1 MSPTVA
7 TIEVPTTALLS
18 VEGLHSGYDRIAVL
32 EGVSLQ
38 VAERAIV
45 TVLGGN
51 GAGKSTLLKAISGL
65 LPATQGRIRFD
76 GQDITG
82 RNPAQ
87 IVAGGLLQ
95 VAEGRRLFRSQSV
108 MANLDLG
115 LFGAKL
121 SRAEERRRL
130 EQILT
135 MFPMLAERPNIAAG
149 ALSGGQQQMLAIAQ
163 ALLRTP
169 RLLMLDEPSLGLAP
183 IVVDQVMELILKLRD
198 GGCAI
203 VLVEQLVE
211 RALEVADFAYV
222 LQNGRILGS
231 GKPADLQGSELIHH
245 AYLGI

>member
-1 MSPTVA
+1 MNTDMNTAVAPSP
-7 TIEVPTTALLS
+7 PLLL
-18 VEGLHSGYDRIAVL
+18 VQDLHSGYDRIRVL
-32 EGVSLQ
+32 EGVSMA
-38 VAERAIV
+38 VHEGAIV

-51 GAGKSTLLKAISGL
+51 GAGKSTLLKTISGL
-65 LPATQGRIRFD
+65 LPATQGTVRFA
-76 GQDITG
+76 GQDIVG
-82 RNPAQ
+82 RHPAQ
-87 IVAGGLLQ
+87 IVELGLLQ

-115 LFGAKL
+115 LFGARL

-130 EQILT
+130 DQILG

-169 RLLMLDEPSLGLAP
+169 KLLMLDEPSLGLAP
-183 IVVDQVMELILKLRD
+183 IVVDQVIELIVKLRSS
-198 GGCAI
+198 GCAI

-211 RALEVADFAYV
+211 RALEVADIAYV

-231 GKPADLQGSELIHH
+231 GTPAELQGSELIQH
-245 AYLGI
+245 AYLGV